1 MTYFCIFDFFVCSNN
16 FITPFIFP
24 GNVIKFSAFRHCF
37 ANFRHNVSLAMFRFL
52 GPRAGS
58 SCRLSSVIR
67 ARSLL
72 QFSPLILRMC
82 PCSSSSQRSLRAVLG
97 QSRPVHC
104 LRHAGNTCEYTLHKT
119 NDFISVSTYFSSF
132 AHPTLHCHQVAETVC
147 SQSGTLRRTPSSAS
161 ITGSCVREAR
171 TLTIRAQGGDLT
183 HGDMGQCL

>member
-1 MTYFCIFDFFVCSNN
+1 MFGLVCVFN
-16 FITPFIFP
+16 ITSFIFP

-37 ANFRHNVSLAMFRFL
+37 ANSRHNVSLAMFRFL

-72 QFSPLILRMC
+72 QFSSLILRIYR
-82 PCSSSSQRSLRAVLG
+82 CSSPSLGSLRAILG

-119 NDFISVSTYFSSF
+119 IDSQFHFISIY
-132 AHPTLHCHQVAETVC
+132 LHIYHHSHTRHSHQVAGTVC
-147 SQSGTLRRTPSSAS
+147 SQSGTLSRTPSSVS
-161 ITGSCVREAR
+161 ITGSFVREAR
-171 TLTIRAQGGDLT
+171 PLTTRAQGGDLT
-183 HGDMGQCL
+183 HGDM

>member
-1 MTYFCIFDFFVCSNN
+1 MFGLVCVFN
-16 FITPFIFP
+16 ITSFIFP

-37 ANFRHNVSLAMFRFL
+37 ANSRHNVSLAMFRFL

-72 QFSPLILRMC
+72 QFSSLIIRLC
-82 PCSSSSQRSLRAVLG
+82 PCSCSSLGSLRAVLG

-119 NDFISVSTYFSSF
+119 IDSQFHFISIY
-132 AHPTLHCHQVAETVC
+132 LHIYHHSHTRHSHQVAGTVC
-147 SQSGTLRRTPSSAS
+147 SQSGTLSRTPSSVS
-161 ITGSCVREAR
+161 ITGSFVREAR
-171 TLTIRAQGGDLT
+171 PLTTRAQGGDLT
-183 HGDMGQCL
+183 HGDM

>member
-1 MTYFCIFDFFVCSNN
+1 MCVFN
-16 FITPFIFP
+16 ITSFIFP

-72 QFSPLILRMC
+72 QFSPLLLRMC

-104 LRHAGNTCEYTLHKT
+104 LRHAGNMCEYTLHKT
-119 NDFISVSTYFSSF
+119 NDSQLFPCRHIYHHSHTRHS
-132 AHPTLHCHQVAETVC
+132 HQVAGTVC
-147 SQSGTLRRTPSSAS
+147 SQSGTLSPTPSSAS
-161 ITGSCVREAR
+161 ITGSCVREDR
-171 TLTIRAQGGDLT
+171 PLTIRVQGGDLT